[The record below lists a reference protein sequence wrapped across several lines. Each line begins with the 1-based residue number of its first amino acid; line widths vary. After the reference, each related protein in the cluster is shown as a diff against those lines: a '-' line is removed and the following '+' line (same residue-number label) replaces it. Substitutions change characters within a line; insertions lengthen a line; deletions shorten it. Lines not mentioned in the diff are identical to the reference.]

1 MVEKSLPELTN
12 VDLEVLFNELLEGV
26 HQARGQ
32 QWALKY
38 LQRMEPRI
46 TVERWIDWLL
56 IFSEKLLS
64 SPAPNSKIATRMVQL
79 GELNIGK
86 VGELASEIGIQLLS
100 REFLAQNLPQNLQTT
115 PQPAAVAVTP
125 PVEPYLET
133 PGQGL
138 LRDLGEQL
146 WQYEQKETVD
156 IAPDIAPDITPAS
169 ISLEESCPSN
179 LQHLSDQNAVAKISD
194 VMYEY
199 VGEEHPET
207 VEEEVE
213 EVVASPLAENWD
225 QSLTNL
231 QPQVAQTLDELVIRL
246 EQSTSL
252 VQQLASELALRDAYG
267 GQSHLPAI

>member
-1 MVEKSLPELTN
+1 MVEQSLPELTN
-12 VDLEVLFNELLEGV
+12 ADLEVLFNELLEGV

-56 IFSEKLLS
+56 IFAEKLLS

-100 REFLAQNLPQNLQTT
+100 REFLVQNLPQNLQK
-115 PQPAAVAVTP
+115 
-125 PVEPYLET
+125 T
-133 PGQGL
+133 PGQRL

-156 IAPDIAPDITPAS
+156 IAPDIAPVS
-169 ISLEESCPSN
+169 MRLEESWPSN
-179 LQHLSDQNAVAKISD
+179 LQHLSVQNAVAEISD
-194 VMYEY
+194 VIYEY

-207 VEEEVE
+207 VKAEVE
-213 EVVASPLAENWD
+213 EVVASPLAE
-225 QSLTNL
+225 
-231 QPQVAQTLDELVIRL
+231 
-246 EQSTSL
+246 
-252 VQQLASELALRDAYG
+252 
-267 GQSHLPAI
+267 